1 MASLSD
7 AQLEFLKK
15 FRQGVMSERDIVHY
29 VGNSGWEAVLGSSIT
44 LVIQAFKRDNLI
56 HRLSPDSDLILIA
69 ASKLRSPDLK
79 KFLSARNAKVSGT
92 KDQLVHRCIE
102 LDFKAVQAM
111 IPEDTYWATTEHG
124 DALVDE
130 HLGAKLAA
138 QSKCEDDVLALLS
151 INDYASAAK
160 RRAAYNASLTFS
172 PGMGC
177 SWTDWDIKRD
187 VEVVKYIYE
196 QCPLALT
203 LLHPGDVSRARPLAA
218 VMYLFGGKVSARLYS
233 LVDERNPDVIGGKSR
248 KHQESIARLLQFY
261 AIGRANLRQW
271 KAEGIKAVKV
281 ASCDDSCEGC
291 KQLSKRS
298 HQIDNAPQLPYSLCT
313 SSCGCRCCYLPEV
326 R

>member
-15 FRQGVMSERDIVHY
+15 FRQGVMSERDIVYY
-29 VGNSGWEAVLGSSIT
+29 VGNAGWEAVLGSSIP
-44 LVIQAFKRDNLI
+44 LLIQAFKRDSLI
-56 HRLSPDSDLILIA
+56 HRLNPDSDLILIA

-79 KFLSARNAKVSGT
+79 MFLSARNAKDSGT

-124 DALVDE
+124 DALVDA
-130 HLGAKLAA
+130 HLGKKLAA

-151 INDYASAAK
+151 INDYAAAAK

-233 LVDERNPDVIGGKSR
+233 LVDERNPDVIGGKTR
-248 KHQESIARLLQFY
+248 KHQEAIARLLQFY

-281 ASCDDSCEGC
+281 TSCDDSCEGC
-291 KQLSKRS
+291 KQLSRRS
-298 HQIDNAPQLPYSLCT
+298 YQIDNAPQLPYSLCT
-313 SSCGCRCCYLPEV
+313 SSYGCRCCYVPVV